1 MNGAAASRPSN
12 SSSRTDQWRSL
23 HCNSNSSSRPAARR
37 RARSCNSNDGGVHL
51 EQPYQSMAELAPV
64 GLIVRKA
71 VAAGWRRSPCA
82 GLHAWRGEGACASE
96 MTSSRRATVTASSRG
111 RDSLQSNSHGELPRE
126 RRPRGKGE
134 HYNVQRYNTHGNVEE
149 YSVLQLRATD
159 RSTPIRRRLSEEGGG
174 KGEHYNVQRYNTHGN
189 VEEYSVLQLRATD
202 RSTPIRRRLSEE
214 GGGLIRAPSTPAER
228 SARACST
235 PRMRA
240 RRGAS

>member
-1 MNGAAASRPSN
+1 
-12 SSSRTDQWRSL
+12 
-23 HCNSNSSSRPAARR
+23 
-37 RARSCNSNDGGVHL
+37 
-51 EQPYQSMAELAPV
+51 MAELAPV

-82 GLHAWRGEGACASE
+82 GLHAWLGEGACASE

-174 KGEHYNVQRYNTHGN
+174 
-189 VEEYSVLQLRATD
+189 
-202 RSTPIRRRLSEE
+202 
-214 GGGLIRAPSTPAER
+214 LIRAPSTPAER

-240 RRGAS
+240 RRGVRPRATRDGSRRADHLDRLLVPESTHSIVRQQRRRRPSRAAMYEWRSLHCNSNSSSRTAARRRTRSCNNNDGGVHHEQQCK

>member
-82 GLHAWRGEGACASE
+82 GLHAWLGEGACASE

-134 HYNVQRYNTHGNVEE
+134 HYIVQRYNTHGNVEE
-149 YSVLQLRATD
+149 YSVLQL
-159 RSTPIRRRLSEEGGG
+159 S
-174 KGEHYNVQRYNTHGN
+174 
-189 VEEYSVLQLRATD
+189 ATD